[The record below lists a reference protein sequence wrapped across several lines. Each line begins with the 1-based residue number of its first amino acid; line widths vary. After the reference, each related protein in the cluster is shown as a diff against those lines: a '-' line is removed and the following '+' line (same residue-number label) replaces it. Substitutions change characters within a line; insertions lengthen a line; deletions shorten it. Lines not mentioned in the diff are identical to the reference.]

1 MCVTGNRRTAL
12 GAAGVRSA
20 FTLVELLVVIS
31 VIALLV
37 AIILPSLKAA
47 RRAAR
52 TVYCANNLRQLA
64 TALLCYASENNN
76 RFPPSTG
83 AINWCD
89 SRYLGRYISVT
100 VPIGVDLGGPVF
112 SCPEDRTPCWR
123 SYAMNFWAF
132 SRVDGG
138 YRKLL
143 APFGTFWNARSP
155 QSSQLILLTE
165 SWSIYRYG
173 LDGTPWFANPMV
185 SCQGGTPGQ
194 RFGGAGGIPG
204 LIYGWDLGMLNCELD
219 YTRHGPRTIGGPMV
233 PKGWLN
239 IAYAD
244 GHVALRSNDELVDRQ
259 TGLSTLDSL
268 WSPLDP
274 QLNHN

>member
-1 MCVTGNRRTAL
+1 
-12 GAAGVRSA
+12 
-20 FTLVELLVVIS
+20 LVELLVVIGI
-31 VIALLV
+31 IALLV
-37 AIILPSLKAA
+37 AIILPNLKAA

-64 TALLCYASENNN
+64 SALLNYASENNS
-76 RFPPSTG
+76 RFPPNTDCVL
-83 AINWCD
+83 WCD
-89 SRYLGRYISVT
+89 TQRIGRYLPVT
-100 VPIGVDLGGPVF
+100 SPTGFIMSGPIF
-112 SCPEDRTPCWR
+112 TCPEDEGAGR
-123 SYAMNFWAF
+123 SYAMNFWA
-132 SRVDGG
+132 SSKVEGA
-138 YRKLL
+138 YRKML
-143 APFGTFWNARSP
+143 APFGTYWNARSP

-165 SWSIYRYG
+165 SWSFGGPDVRRLAWTI
-173 LDGTPWFANPMV
+173 V
-185 SCQGGTPGQ
+185 SCSGGTPGQ

-204 LIYGWDLGMLNCELD
+204 LIFGQQYGMLNCELD

-244 GHVALRSNDELVDRQ
+244 GHVALRSNDDLVNPD